1 MARKPVLEGG
11 KKDEIIAAAT
21 ALFFTEGYEGTSV
34 RQIITAAGGE
44 VGMFY
49 HYFRSKEEL
58 FDTVVDRFFTGYA
71 KELTKSMER
80 ADTPEKLADI
90 VLCSFDEAMERYR
103 RVEGSMHWS
112 VSSALHERTLLS
124 LIPAA
129 EKLLERFGYAGGYPM
144 DIAAAKVIAV
154 LSAALHSVS
163 FSEMEDD
170 EKKEL
175 LIRLLEDCLR

>member
-1 MARKPVLEGG
+1 MPAGQQPHEERAQLLRGAGLPLGAAL
-11 KKDEIIAAAT
+11 DET
-21 ALFFTEGYEGTSV
+21 G
-34 RQIITAAGGE
+34 QAAGGE

-112 VSSALHERTLLS
+112 VSSALHERTLVS

-129 EKLLERFGYAGGYPM
+129 EKILERFGYAGSYPM

-163 FSEMEDD
+163 FSEMSE
-170 EKKEL
+170 EERKEL
-175 LIRLLEDCLR
+175 LVRLLEDCLR